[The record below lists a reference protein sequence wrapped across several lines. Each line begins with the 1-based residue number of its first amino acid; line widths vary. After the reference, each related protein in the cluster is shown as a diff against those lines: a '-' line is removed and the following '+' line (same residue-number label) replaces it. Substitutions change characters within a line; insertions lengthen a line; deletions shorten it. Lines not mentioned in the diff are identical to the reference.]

1 GTSPAPIINFI
12 EGRRVLLSNVTVE
25 FQGDWSAGLTYQVFD
40 GGGTRNRLS
49 DRDNLSLYVAKVF

>member
-1 GTSPAPIINFI
+1 
-12 EGRRVLLSNVTVE
+12 
-25 FQGDWSAGLTYQVFD
+25 VFD